1 MNDQTGKSGQAGKSG
16 GETLLQLENVN
27 AFYGAAHILHD
38 LNLRVDAGEKV
49 ALIGRNG
56 VGKTTVV
63 NTILGLAQLR
73 GGTLTVAG
81 RRLVKPRIYMAA
93 QCGVAVV
100 PQGRCIVPNLTVEQ
114 NLLLG
119 AATAHKRKGIW
130 NTEQI
135 YKLFP
140 ILQERAHTPGTAL
153 SGGQQQMLAV
163 GRALMANPSLILL
176 DEPSEGLAPVI
187 VDQLADI
194 FNQIASQ
201 GTTLLLIEQNMSLV
215 VRVAQ
220 RYCAMS
226 KGSVIAEGSVTH
238 ASIDE
243 LHRHVMV

>member
-1 MNDQTGKSGQAGKSG
+1 MSA
-16 GETLLQLENVN
+16 LLNLYDIH
-27 AFYGAAHILHD
+27 AFYGAAHILHG
-38 LNLRVDAGEKV
+38 LSLQVNAGERV

-73 GGTLTVAG
+73 TGDIQFGGLAIT
-81 RRLVKPRIYMAA
+81 KPRPYIAA
-93 QCGVAVV
+93 QHGIVVV
-100 PQGRCIVPNLTVEQ
+100 PQGRRIVANLTVEE

-119 AATAHKRKGIW
+119 AAVGRKGPW
-130 NTEQI
+130 SAPEI

-176 DEPSEGLAPVI
+176 DEPTEGLAPVI

-194 FNQIASQ
+194 FNLVADQ
-201 GTTLLLIEQNMSLV
+201 GTALLLIEQNMSLV

-220 RYCAMS
+220 RYLAMA
-226 KGSVIAEGSVTH
+226 KGAVVAEGGIENSRECLKD
-238 ASIDE
+238 IE
-243 LHRHVMV
+243 KHVMV